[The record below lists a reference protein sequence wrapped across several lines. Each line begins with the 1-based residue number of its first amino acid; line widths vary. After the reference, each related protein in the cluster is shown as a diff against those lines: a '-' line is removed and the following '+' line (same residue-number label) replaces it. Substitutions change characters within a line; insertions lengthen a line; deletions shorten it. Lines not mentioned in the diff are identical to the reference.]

1 MSIAPLHWPGM
12 PRRSSASVARFCSQN
27 WLCQFSRAGRLSGPG
42 ALEMWPYCLRL
53 SGFERV
59 NCRPTRAHH
68 EPLRRTPLSSTTAL
82 SRRIHSAHDRRVL
95 LNLTVVPVLGL
106 VLAFSACG
114 SSSSNSSDTPRSSHT
129 TSSKDSKT
137 KADCSS
143 HAILSALPGGATM
156 QEFTCAKVD
165 DTEWAAARVS
175 PGDTVFFLRW
185 NGTKW
190 NAEDSDS
197 VCGTASAG
205 LPQSLLSYCKAGPS
219 SSTSPATAACTSEAI
234 LAALPAGAEMQRFTC
249 ADVSGKLWAAARV
262 SPGDTVFFLQWNGT
276 KWNAEDSDSVCGTA
290 SAGLP
295 SRSCPTAK
303 RARPRQRRR
312 PPPLARPRRFLP
324 RSRPAPDAG
333 VHLRRRQWQAVGRCA
348 C

>member
-1 MSIAPLHWPGM
+1 M
-12 PRRSSASVARFCSQN
+12 PRRRFGVSSALLFSQLVVSTSVG
-27 WLCQFSRAGRLSGPG
+27 AGRFDPPRVRWKCGPTGLPLSG
-42 ALEMWPYCLRL
+42 LERIN
-53 SGFERV
+53 R
-59 NCRPTRAHH
+59 RPTRAHH
-68 EPLRRTPLSSTTAL
+68 EPPRRTPLSSTTAL
-82 SRRIHSAHDRRVL
+82 SRRIHTARNRRVL

-114 SSSSNSSDTPRSSHT
+114 SPSSSSSDTPSSSPT
-129 TSSKDSKT
+129 TSSTGSKT

-143 HAILSALPGGATM
+143 QAILSALPGGATM
-156 QEFTCAKVD
+156 QEFTCAKVG

-175 PGDTVFFLRW
+175 PGDTVFFLQW

-190 NAEDSDS
+190 NAEDSQS
-197 VCGTASAG
+197 ICGTASAG

-234 LAALPAGAEMQRFTC
+234 LAALPAGATMQKFTC

-276 KWNAEDSDSVCGTA
+276 KWNAEDSQSICGTA

-295 SRSCPTAK
+295 QSLLSYCK
-303 RARPRQRRR
+303 
-312 PPPLARPRRFLP
+312 
-324 RSRPAPDAG
+324 
-333 VHLRRRQWQAVGRCA
+333 
-348 C
+348 